1 MKTNLT
7 SLPPSPLP
15 NPPSTS
21 IFKDLLNFKTP
32 NQASR
37 TLSFQCSPYSQQP
50 KFFTASKNTIVS
62 YSRCGLKTS
71 SLKSKTTQRLKAFK
85 LEQSKSA
92 RKPEFDDDDDER
104 QEKKVKLVVRLPQSG
119 YDVNQKQN
127 QSPHSRDSD
136 SSSGEDGED
145 SDAEDGEDE
154 EDCVKKRKIN
164 AVDYRSSEDVS
175 NSNQEKKVLKT
186 TDTEHGSPLGF
197 GPTVPLPDKKFL
209 VFILDRLQ
217 KKDTHGVFSEP
228 VDPDELPDYHE
239 IIEHPMDFGTLRKK
253 LDNGMY
259 KNLEELEADVFL
271 ICSNAMQ
278 YNAPDTIYF
287 RQARAIRELA
297 KRDFENLKHEGDDGE
312 PQPKIVRRGR
322 PPSKNPKKSVETS
335 PVDHVGPEISSGA
348 TLASGEDKGTGSNSY
363 NLRKG
368 PMFYRFRSTD
378 PFVSSNRPRHGENY
392 SEWLVDWNDEFPAS
406 ILKADMKY
414 GKKHFTVDENRRDT
428 YRQFHPQSS
437 GNELSVFSN
446 SVGDMKQ
453 LMPVGLHFEPLAY
466 ACSLARFAA
475 NLEPVAWKVASK
487 KIESVLPAGV
497 KFGPGWVGQYESPSQ
512 PLTFSTK
519 KQNLSNNPTGDSHS
533 SRLVMSNS
541 DLNSSVA
548 YMPSEKMVESVKKL
562 DGQNVASAPGEASL
576 RTRFQGPWKSI
587 DPGHRNGFS
596 GMFGYDL
603 SAMGTSR
610 GSMSGPSGGDPGPS
624 QTLEMLSRNNPSMT
638 QPSVSD
644 NVILEEAK
652 LPENWNTL
660 QPGYSLAKG
669 EVFNSNAE
677 PSDRNSGKSSWQEL
691 SMQQRHTLP
700 IPPDLNVRVQGGSP
714 SSSLQIGSPHQPDL
728 ALQL

>member
-1 MKTNLT
+1 MKGGKSKANSRKVDSKLVVRKTKKEKKVKDPNKPKR
-7 SLPPSPLP
+7 PPSAFFVFMYASFAFL
-15 NPPSTS
+15 SILSFLS
-21 IFKDLLNFKTP
+21 IFLIYHYFYAVGKAGGDKWKSMSDEEKTP
-32 NQASR
+32 FIQKAEKRKEEYAQKIANYNKKLASG
-37 TLSFQCSPYSQQP
+37 
-50 KFFTASKNTIVS
+50 V
-62 YSRCGLKTS
+62 
-71 SLKSKTTQRLKAFK
+71 
-85 LEQSKSA
+85 
-92 RKPEFDDDDDER
+92 DDDDESD
-104 QEKKVKLVVRLPQSG
+104 KLKSE
-119 YDVNQKQN
+119 VN
-127 QSPHSRDSD
+127 DD
-136 SSSGEDGED
+136 EGSGE
-145 SDAEDGEDE
+145 
-154 EDCVKKRKIN
+154 
-164 AVDYRSSEDVS
+164 
-175 NSNQEKKVLKT
+175 EKKVLKT
-186 TDTEHGSPLGF
+186 TDTVHGSPLGF
-197 GPTVPLPDKKFL
+197 GPTIPLPDKKLL

-217 KKDTHGVFSEP
+217 KKDSHGVFSEP

-239 IIEHPMDFGTLRKK
+239 IIEHPMDFGTVRKK
-253 LDNGMY
+253 LDGGVY

-287 RQARAIRELA
+287 RQARTMRELA

-322 PPSKNPKKSVETS
+322 PPSKNQKKSVETS

-378 PFVSSNRPRHGENY
+378 PFMSSNRPRHGENY

-428 YRQFHPQSS
+428 YRQFHPQFS
-437 GNELSVFSN
+437 GNEPSVFSN

-475 NLEPVAWKVASK
+475 NLGPVAWKVASK
-487 KIESVLPAGV
+487 KIHSVLPAGV
-497 KFGPGWVGQYESPSQ
+497 KFGPGWVGQYEAPSR

-519 KQNLSNNPTGDSHS
+519 KQNLSNNPTGDCHS
-533 SRLVMSNS
+533 SRLVMSSNS

-548 YMPSEKMVESVKKL
+548 YIPSEKMVEAVKKL
-562 DGQNVASAPGEASL
+562 DSQNEASAPGEACL
-576 RTRFQGPWKSI
+576 RTQFQALSNSI
-587 DPGHRNGFS
+587 DQGHRNGFS
-596 GMFGYDL
+596 GMFGYNL

-610 GSMSGPSGGDPGPS
+610 GAMPGHSGGDEGPS
-624 QTLEMLSRNNPSMT
+624 QTLEMVPRNNPSMT
-638 QPSVSD
+638 QPSASD

-652 LPENWNTL
+652 LPKNWNTL
-660 QPGYSLAKG
+660 QPG
-669 EVFNSNAE
+669 SNAE
-677 PSDRNSGKSSWQEL
+677 PSDRNSGKSSWQAL